1 MEFCKSCLYPNTK
14 PGLTFNHD
22 GVCSAC
28 LNHKEKN
35 KIDWDERKQH
45 FIEIIEK
52 FRSRDG
58 SNYDCIIPVSGG
70 KDSTYQA
77 YFVKK
82 EFGLN
87 PLLVNFIPR
96 DLVPL
101 GRKNIENLKKLGF
114 DYIEFTP
121 NPITYRK
128 LAKNRIN
135 RIRRRYMARASW
147 TFYCTCKNCSSI

>member
-1 MEFCKSCLYPNTK
+1 MNMEFCKSCLYPNTK

-82 EFGLN
+82 EFGLK
-87 PLLVNFIPR
+87 PLLMTYHGNNFYPEGDHNRDNMRNVFNADHIKIVNS
-96 DLVPL
+96 
-101 GRKNIENLKKLGF
+101 
-114 DYIEFTP
+114 
-121 NPITYRK
+121 ITIDDST
-128 LAKNRIN
+128 N
-135 RIRRRYMARASW
+135 
-147 TFYCTCKNCSSI
+147 